1 MIIYTCLRAKF
12 STHFFFFTESK
23 KIVLY
28 QLHNILGAMRC
39 EMVAMQT
46 VATVYFMVLY
56 YNQHE
61 KTDKNYQQSTVCG
74 MHILKCLWHF
84 LTEMEYT
91 LVMHCLLHLPIQLH
105 PLLQPQ
111 WHALQ
116 LSPMVFSRVVWP
128 Q

>member
-1 MIIYTCLRAKF
+1 MIIYTCLTAKF
-12 STHFFFFTESK
+12 STFFFLLKAKRLCCISCTA
-23 KIVLY
+23 Y
-28 QLHNILGAMRC
+28 WAMRC
-39 EMVAMQT
+39 EMEAMGT
-46 VATVYFMVLY
+46 VATVYFVVLY

-74 MHILKCLWHF
+74 KHILKCLWNF
-84 LTEMEYT
+84 LMEVEYA

-116 LSPMVFSRVVWP
+116 LSPMVFSREVWP